1 VPKPLDDGGGRET
14 AMKLRRTGYQ
24 YGRAGDRT
32 EGFGPQLAFAAATL
46 TGFTVW
52 TGCVATLPHGFAAP
66 IVTSVFL
73 ALAALF
79 ALVAWRCRKDDPT
92 NVTYTDVAGALT
104 LIGLCLSATIEPDAL
119 LRLVQGGGE
128 EH

>member
-1 VPKPLDDGGGRET
+1 
-14 AMKLRRTGYQ
+14 MKLRRTGYQ
-24 YGRAGDRT
+24 YDQTRDRT
-32 EGFGPQLAFAAATL
+32 EGYGPQFAFAAATL

-52 TGCVATLPHGFAAP
+52 TGCVTTLPHGFAAP

-73 ALAALF
+73 VLAALF
-79 ALVAWRCRKDDPT
+79 AIVAWWCRKDDPT

-104 LIGLCLSATIEPDAL
+104 LIGLCLSATIEPDPL
-119 LRLVQGGGE
+119 LRLVQGGSD

>member
-1 VPKPLDDGGGRET
+1 
-14 AMKLRRTGYQ
+14 MKLRRTRYPYEQ
-24 YGRAGDRT
+24 AGDRT

-52 TGCVATLPHGFAAP
+52 TGCVASLPPGFAPP

-73 ALAALF
+73 VLGAVF
-79 ALVAWRCRKDDPT
+79 AVVAWRCRKDDPS

-104 LIGLCLSATIEPDAL
+104 LVGLCLSATIEPDPL
-119 LRLVQGGGE
+119 LRLVQGGSD